1 MIKYS
6 KIKFNQNT
14 RIIFPIIKVPSFND
28 EPTTI
33 NQKIIES
40 LIKYNYYD
48 KIAIKMTKESLRDSA
63 LIELENYEDIK
74 SIVNTLSKYIWS
86 NLNNNKLILEYIND
100 FRHNL
105 KANLINDI
113 INIAPEYLNMNKI
126 RDMLN
131 SYINRKKLNEQE
143 IFWCNEISVKYY
155 PTFELNL
162 PTFDSYDIKYLICRK
177 SKKNESKKY

>member
-1 MIKYS
+1 MMNQQQSIK
-6 KIKFNQNT
+6 
-14 RIIFPIIKVPSFND
+14 
-28 EPTTI
+28 
-33 NQKIIES
+33 KIIES

-48 KIAIKMTKESLRDSA
+48 KIAIKMTKESLRDSV

-126 RDMLN
+126 REM
-131 SYINRKKLNEQE
+131 
-143 IFWCNEISVKYY
+143 
-155 PTFELNL
+155 
-162 PTFDSYDIKYLICRK
+162 
-177 SKKNESKKY
+177 

>member
-1 MIKYS
+1 MMNQQQSIK
-6 KIKFNQNT
+6 
-14 RIIFPIIKVPSFND
+14 
-28 EPTTI
+28 
-33 NQKIIES
+33 KIIES

-162 PTFDSYDIKYLICRK
+162 PYFVENQ
-177 SKKNESKKY
+177 KKMRVKNMKV

>member
-14 RIIFPIIKVPSFND
+14 RIIFPIIKVPSFNI

-126 RDMLN
+126 REMLN

-143 IFWCNEISVKYY
+143 IFWCNEI
-155 PTFELNL
+155 
-162 PTFDSYDIKYLICRK
+162 
-177 SKKNESKKY
+177 